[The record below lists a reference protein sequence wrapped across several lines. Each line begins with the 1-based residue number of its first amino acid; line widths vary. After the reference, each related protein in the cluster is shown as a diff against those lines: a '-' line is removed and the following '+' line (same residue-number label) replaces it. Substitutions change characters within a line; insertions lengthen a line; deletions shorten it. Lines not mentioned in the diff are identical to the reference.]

1 MPPDSISWSCI
12 MPLSEAQKRHL
23 RKLAHNLKPVIIIGN
38 AGFSEGV
45 ANELEQTLEH
55 HELIKVR
62 VNAGDREERDA
73 MIAQICDTASCELVQ
88 RIGHIA
94 IIYRPA
100 KKPIIRLP

>member
-1 MPPDSISWSCI
+1 
-12 MPLSEAQKRHL
+12 MPLSEPQKRQL
-23 RKLAHNLKPVIIIGN
+23 RKLAHEMKPLIIIGN

-73 MIAQICDTASCELVQ
+73 MIAAILEKSRAQLVQ

-94 IIYRPA
+94 VLYRPA
-100 KKPIIRLP
+100 KEPKLKV

>member
-1 MPPDSISWSCI
+1 MS
-12 MPLSEAQKRHL
+12 LSEPQKRHL

-45 ANELEQTLEH
+45 ANELEVTLEH

-62 VNAGDREERDA
+62 VNAGDREERDTL
-73 MIAQICDTASCELVQ
+73 IEQICATASCNLVQ

-94 IIYRPA
+94 ILYRAA
-100 KKPIIRLP
+100 KKPVIRLS

>member
-1 MPPDSISWSCI
+1 
-12 MPLSEAQKRHL
+12 MPLSEPQKRQL
-23 RKLAHNLKPVIIIGN
+23 RKLAHEMKPLIIIGN

-73 MIAQICDTASCELVQ
+73 MIAAILEKSRAQLVQ

-94 IIYRPA
+94 VLYRAA
-100 KKPIIRLP
+100 KEPKLKV

>member
-1 MPPDSISWSCI
+1 
-12 MPLSEAQKRHL
+12 MPLSEQQKRQL
-23 RKLAHNLKPVIIIGN
+23 RKLAHELKPLIIIGN

-73 MIAQICDTASCELVQ
+73 MIAVILEKSRAELVQ
-88 RIGHIA
+88 RIGHVA
-94 IIYRPA
+94 VLYRPA
-100 KKPIIRLP
+100 KESKLKI